1 MRRKIRGMKAYMEQD
16 EDKATDRCFSS
27 TRQGLSM
34 KIAYFDCFSGI
45 SGDMILGAFLDLG
58 LPRKLLRQTL
68 SQLPLPELQLIIK
81 REERSYI
88 TGQTLVVKGKKGQ
101 PIFRT
106 YKTIKQLIEK
116 SKTENLIKENS
127 LAILKRL
134 ARVEGKI
141 HGIDVEDVHFHEIGA
156 LDTVVDIV
164 GAALAINYFQIGNI
178 ISSPLPLGQGWIQSG
193 HGPLPLPAPATLAL
207 LKGAEVIP
215 SKADKEL
222 VTPTGAAI
230 LTHYVRSYG
239 RPPAMVLKGVGYGLG
254 QRHLKDRPNALRI
267 WLGEKPSN
275 LKHEKL
281 IVLETNIDDMNPQWY
296 DPLMEHLFEAG
307 ALDCLFIPCQMKKN
321 RPAVLI
327 QVLSKPENQ
336 ARLQSLILQETT
348 TLGVRSYEVD
358 RLSSPRTIQTIKT
371 PWGPIRIKKWTRPGQ
386 ANERIK
392 DFSIEYDDL
401 KKLARNQKGTIKE
414 LDAKIRTWILKK
426 NL

>member
-1 MRRKIRGMKAYMEQD
+1 
-16 EDKATDRCFSS
+16 
-27 TRQGLSM
+27 M

-81 REERSYI
+81 REERFHL
-88 TGQTLVVKGKKGQ
+88 TGQTLVVKGKKDH
-101 PIFRT
+101 PIVRT
-106 YKTIKQLIEK
+106 YKTIKHLIEK
-116 SKTENLIKENS
+116 SKIENPIKENS

-134 ARVEGKI
+134 AQAEGKI
-141 HGIDVEDVHFHEIGA
+141 HGIDIEDVHFHEIGA
-156 LDTVVDIV
+156 LDTVVDII
-164 GAALAINYFQIGNI
+164 GAALAVHYFLIEEI
-178 ISSPLPLGQGWIQSG
+178 ISSPLPLAQGWIQGG
-193 HGPLPLPAPATLAL
+193 HGLLPLPAPATLAL
-207 LKGAEVIP
+207 LKEARVIP
-215 SKADKEL
+215 SNTDKEL

-230 LTHYVRSYG
+230 LTHYARSYG
-239 RPPAMVLKGVGYGLG
+239 PPPAMVLKGLGYGLG
-254 QRHLKDRPNALRI
+254 QRHLPDRPNALRV

-275 LKHEKL
+275 LNHEKL

-307 ALDCLFIPCQMKKN
+307 ALDCLLIPCQMKKN

-327 QVLSKPENQ
+327 QVLSKPETQ
-336 ARLQSLILQETT
+336 TRLQGILLQDTT
-348 TLGVRSYEVD
+348 TLGVRAYEVD
-358 RLSSPRTIQTIKT
+358 RLSLPRTVQTIKT

-386 ANERIK
+386 ANKRKE

-401 KKLARNQKGTIKE
+401 KKISQNRKESIKE
-414 LDAKIRTWILKK
+414 VDTKVRNWILKK

>member
-1 MRRKIRGMKAYMEQD
+1 
-16 EDKATDRCFSS
+16 
-27 TRQGLSM
+27 M

-68 SQLPLPELQLIIK
+68 SQLPLPELRLIVK
-81 REERSYI
+81 REKRSHL
-88 TGQTLVVKGKKGQ
+88 TGQTLVVKGKRGQ
-101 PIFRT
+101 GIFRT

-116 SKTENLIKENS
+116 SKIENPIKENS

-134 ARVEGKI
+134 AQVEGKI
-141 HGIDVEDVHFHEIGA
+141 HGIEVEDVHFHEIGA

-164 GAALAINYFQIGNI
+164 GAALAFQYFLIEEV
-178 ISSPLPLGQGWIQSG
+178 ISSPLPLAQGWIQSG

-207 LKGAEVIP
+207 LKEAAVIP
-215 SKADKEL
+215 SNTDKEL

-239 RPPAMVLKGVGYGLG
+239 PPPAMVLKGVGYGLG
-254 QRHLKDRPNALRI
+254 QRHLTDRPNALRV
-267 WLGEKPSN
+267 WLGEIASG
-275 LKHEKL
+275 LKNEKL
-281 IVLETNIDDMNPQWY
+281 IVIETNIDDMNPQWY
-296 DPLMEHLFEAG
+296 DHLMEQLFEAG
-307 ALDCLFIPCQMKKN
+307 ALDCLLIPCQMKKN

-336 ARLQSLILQETT
+336 ARLQSILLQETT

-358 RLSSPRTIQTIKT
+358 RLSLPRTVQTIKT
-371 PWGPIRIKKWTRPGQ
+371 PWGPIRIKKVTRMAHNHVPT
-386 ANERIK
+386 E

-401 KKLARNQKGTIKE
+401 KKLAQNQKESIKE
-414 LDAKIRTWILKK
+414 VDAKVRTWIFGIISGFVG
-426 NL
+426 